1 MTTNTTP
8 AAKDTRTEQDIL
20 VKDLVVGDELVYLDG
35 NQIVTRI
42 DEMIDLNFRRV
53 FDIYVEG
60 VSTPR
65 YQPGRAPVTVLR

>member
-1 MTTNTTP
+1 MS
-8 AAKDTRTEQDIL
+8 AKTDTRTEHHIT
-20 VKDLVVGDELVYLDG
+20 VKDLVVGDEIVYLDG
-35 NQIVTRI
+35 NQVVTRI